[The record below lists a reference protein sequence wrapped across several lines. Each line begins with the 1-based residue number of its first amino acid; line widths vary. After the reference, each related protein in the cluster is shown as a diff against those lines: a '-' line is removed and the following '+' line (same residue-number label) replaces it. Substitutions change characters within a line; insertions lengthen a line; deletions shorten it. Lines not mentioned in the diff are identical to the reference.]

1 MWPGAVSP
9 SVGAVAKARARAPR
23 PVKAATIATAQ
34 AANVAATKAIA
45 QGAVAI
51 ASITVVQGR
60 AQGHDTVQGHSSVGP
75 VESGSIARIAWE
87 VASTA
92 EETSHGSRS

>member
-1 MWPGAVSP
+1 MWPGTVSP

-34 AANVAATKAIA
+34 AANVAATKA

-75 VESGSIARIAWE
+75 VESGSIARLAW
-87 VASTA
+87 
-92 EETSHGSRS
+92 

>member
-1 MWPGAVSP
+1 MWPGTVSP

-34 AANVAATKAIA
+34 AANVAATKA

>member
-1 MWPGAVSP
+1 MWPGTVSP

-34 AANVAATKAIA
+34 AANVAATKA

-51 ASITVVQGR
+51 ASITVVQGEPR
-60 AQGHDTVQGHSSVGP
+60 GMTQFRG
-75 VESGSIARIAWE
+75 IAL
-87 VASTA
+87 
-92 EETSHGSRS
+92 